1 MANSEELNVLSI
13 CVELLDSIDAA
24 AAKRISDYLASKF
37 MTVSEAPASSPN
49 LNGRLQKKQGKRGR
63 PAKAAKFKAVTEVAS
78 ATTEKKKRG
87 RPAKN
92 EEEGPL
98 KLL

>member
-49 LNGRLQKKQGKRGR
+49 LNGR
-63 PAKAAKFKAVTEVAS
+63 
-78 ATTEKKKRG
+78 
-87 RPAKN
+87 
-92 EEEGPL
+92 
-98 KLL
+98 